1 MLASTLSFPA
11 QAESGISRLV
21 CEVTTQSIVRSS
33 PTRGPYGNIPANR
46 MAKET
51 YVEEIVYESE
61 RETYEIAI
69 DFDNAS
75 AQHRVRLA
83 GAKEDEWNDWTEPYQ
98 AVVGPASIRLNQRL
112 VFPMPEY
119 MSHYGDM
126 IWETTWEVSRLDL
139 VVSYGARNFYANEN
153 PALVSFECLKS
164 SSDKTRCWNE
174 RVLTS
179 QIYEVTRIPI
189 ESTKD
194 GAGQCTLQKRQPL
207 L

>member
-1 MLASTLSFPA
+1 MT
-11 QAESGISRLV
+11 
-21 CEVTTQSIVRSS
+21 
-33 PTRGPYGNIPANR
+33 
-46 MAKET
+46 KET
-51 YVEEIVYESE
+51 YVEEIVYEPE

-98 AVVGPASIRLNQRL
+98 AVVGPASIRLKQRL

-126 IWETTWEVSRLDL
+126 IWETTWEVSRQDL
-139 VVSYGARNFYANEN
+139 TIQREHRSFYANEN
-153 PALVSFECLKS
+153 PALVSFDCLKS
-164 SSDKTRCWNE
+164 SSDKTRCWND

-179 QIYEVTRIPI
+179 QIYEVTKIFI
-189 ESTKD
+189 ASVSD
-194 GAGQCTLQKRQPL
+194 GAGKCRLQKQQPML
-207 L
+207 